1 MFPFDFLREIT
12 GIKKKHWEK
21 MGNNIYGSGTEEMCV
36 VWLTNVTDTLPFYN
50 IEEKKIGH
58 FSISPGP
65 TLFPQLYLFLCRT
78 YMSVLKSCDSE
89 LFQKGTSVLKHFQN
103 SPNYPHIP

>member
-50 IEEKKIGH
+50 IEEKKLA
-58 FSISPGP
+58 
-65 TLFPQLYLFLCRT
+65 TLVFLLGQLYFL
-78 YMSVLKSCDSE
+78 
-89 LFQKGTSVLKHFQN
+89 
-103 SPNYPHIP
+103 NYVFFYVGHICQF

>member
-1 MFPFDFLREIT
+1 MFPFDFLREIK

-50 IEEKKIGH
+50 IEEKKLA
-58 FSISPGP
+58 
-65 TLFPQLYLFLCRT
+65 TLVFLLGQLYFL
-78 YMSVLKSCDSE
+78 
-89 LFQKGTSVLKHFQN
+89 
-103 SPNYPHIP
+103 NYVFFYVGHICQF

>member
-1 MFPFDFLREIT
+1 MFPFEFLREIT

-50 IEEKKIGH
+50 IEEKKLA
-58 FSISPGP
+58 
-65 TLFPQLYLFLCRT
+65 TLVFLLGQLYFL
-78 YMSVLKSCDSE
+78 
-89 LFQKGTSVLKHFQN
+89 
-103 SPNYPHIP
+103 NYIFFYVGHICQF

>member
-50 IEEKKIGH
+50 IEEKKLASLVFLLG
-58 FSISPGP
+58 
-65 TLFPQLYLFLCRT
+65 QLYFL
-78 YMSVLKSCDSE
+78 
-89 LFQKGTSVLKHFQN
+89 
-103 SPNYPHIP
+103 NYVFFYVGHICQF

>member
-50 IEEKKIGH
+50 IEENELA
-58 FSISPGP
+58 
-65 TLFPQLYLFLCRT
+65 TLVFLLGQLYFL
-78 YMSVLKSCDSE
+78 
-89 LFQKGTSVLKHFQN
+89 
-103 SPNYPHIP
+103 NYVFFYVGHICQF

>member
-1 MFPFDFLREIT
+1 MFLFDFLREIT

-50 IEEKKIGH
+50 IEEKKLA
-58 FSISPGP
+58 
-65 TLFPQLYLFLCRT
+65 TLVFLLGQLYFL
-78 YMSVLKSCDSE
+78 
-89 LFQKGTSVLKHFQN
+89 
-103 SPNYPHIP
+103 NYIFFYVGHICQF

>member
-50 IEEKKIGH
+50 IEEKNW
-58 FSISPGP
+58 P
-65 TLFPQLYLFLCRT
+65 L
-78 YMSVLKSCDSE
+78 
-89 LFQKGTSVLKHFQN
+89 
-103 SPNYPHIP
+103 

>member
-50 IEEKKIGH
+50 IEEKKLA
-58 FSISPGP
+58 
-65 TLFPQLYLFLCRT
+65 TLVFLLGQLYFL
-78 YMSVLKSCDSE
+78 
-89 LFQKGTSVLKHFQN
+89 
-103 SPNYPHIP
+103 NYIFFYVGHICQF

>member
-50 IEEKKIGH
+50 IEEKKLAALVFLLG
-58 FSISPGP
+58 
-65 TLFPQLYLFLCRT
+65 QLYFL
-78 YMSVLKSCDSE
+78 
-89 LFQKGTSVLKHFQN
+89 
-103 SPNYPHIP
+103 NYIFFYVGHICQF

>member
-1 MFPFDFLREIT
+1 MFPFDFLRQIT

-50 IEEKKIGH
+50 IEEKKLASLVFLLG
-58 FSISPGP
+58 
-65 TLFPQLYLFLCRT
+65 QLYFL
-78 YMSVLKSCDSE
+78 
-89 LFQKGTSVLKHFQN
+89 
-103 SPNYPHIP
+103 NYIFFYVGHICQF

>member
-50 IEEKKIGH
+50 IEEKKLA
-58 FSISPGP
+58 
-65 TLFPQLYLFLCRT
+65 TLVFLLGQLYFLN
-78 YMSVLKSCDSE
+78 YIFFYVGHKSQ
-89 LFQKGTSVLKHFQN
+89 F
-103 SPNYPHIP
+103 

>member
-50 IEEKKIGH
+50 IEEKKLA
-58 FSISPGP
+58 
-65 TLFPQLYLFLCRT
+65 TLVCLLGQLYFL
-78 YMSVLKSCDSE
+78 
-89 LFQKGTSVLKHFQN
+89 
-103 SPNYPHIP
+103 NYIFFYVGHICQF

>member
-50 IEEKKIGH
+50 IEEKKLATLVFLLGQLHFLNYIFFYVGH
-58 FSISPGP
+58 ICQF
-65 TLFPQLYLFLCRT
+65 
-78 YMSVLKSCDSE
+78 
-89 LFQKGTSVLKHFQN
+89 
-103 SPNYPHIP
+103 

>member
-50 IEEKKIGH
+50 IEEKKLASLVFLLG
-58 FSISPGP
+58 
-65 TLFPQLYLFLCRT
+65 QLYFL
-78 YMSVLKSCDSE
+78 
-89 LFQKGTSVLKHFQN
+89 
-103 SPNYPHIP
+103 NYIFFYVGHICQF

>member
-50 IEEKKIGH
+50 IQEKKLA
-58 FSISPGP
+58 
-65 TLFPQLYLFLCRT
+65 TLVFLLGQLYFL
-78 YMSVLKSCDSE
+78 
-89 LFQKGTSVLKHFQN
+89 
-103 SPNYPHIP
+103 NYVFFYVGHICQF